1 MSSARKDDRQS
12 FWSSTPPAADAGL
25 LVRRSSS
32 HDRKFSARDHFV
44 PYAELPSNSGVVA
57 TKQRKLA

>member
-12 FWSSTPPAADAGL
+12 FWSTPPAAEAGL

-32 HDRKFSARDHFV
+32 HDRKFSARNHFV
-44 PYAELPSNSGVVA
+44 PHAELPSNSGVDA